1 MIKKLKLIW
10 FKSFKEYKI
19 EFEENSNVIVW
30 ENGKWKTNIL
40 EAINLICDNSQISS
54 SFENLINTE
63 VNSFF
68 ISGVFL
74 SKNNLEQEISI
85 SYDKESKKKK
95 IIINWKTT
103 TKAKLNELS
112 SKTIY
117 FSPFLMNIF
126 YFWPSYRRDF
136 LDNILSNS
144 FPVYSKI
151 IKNHENII
159 KNRNKILKNINEWNS
174 NRDELNFFDNKMIEL
189 SKEIYFYRND
199 LINYFKN
206 NMQDFNNYFFWKIK
220 SVNFEYKTKTKL
232 DDIENSI
239 RKYLKENLERDI
251 ILKKTQ
257 IWPHIDDFSIIVD
270 NKEIIDFASRWEI
283 KSIIIWLKLIELK
296 YIEEKT
302 WNKPILLIDDFLSE
316 LDNKHKDILLSE
328 IKAYQ
333 SIITSINKIENLDKN
348 NIIL

>member
-1 MIKKLKLIW
+1 MIKKLRLIG

-19 EFEENSNVIVW
+19 EFEKNSNVIIG
-30 ENGKWKTNIL
+30 ENGKGKTNIL

-68 ISGVFL
+68 ISGIFWD
-74 SKNNLEQEISI
+74 KNNLEQEISI

-95 IIINWKTT
+95 IIINGKAT
-103 TKAKLNELS
+103 TKSKLNEFS

-117 FSPFLMNIF
+117 FSPILMNIF
-126 YFWPSYRRDF
+126 YFGPSDRRDF

-144 FPVYSKI
+144 FSVYSKI
-151 IKNHENII
+151 LKNYENII
-159 KNRNKILKNINEWNS
+159 KNRNKILKNINEGNS
-174 NRDELNFFDNKMIEL
+174 SKDELNFFDNKMIEL

-199 LINYFKN
+199 LINYFKK
-206 NMQDFNNYFFWKIK
+206 NMQNFETYFFGKIK
-220 SVNFEYKTKTKL
+220 NVDFEYKTKTKL

-257 IWPHIDDFSIIVD
+257 IGPHIDDFSILLD
-270 NKEIIDFASRWEI
+270 TKEIIDFASRGEI
-283 KSIIIWLKLIELK
+283 KSIIIGLKLIELK

-302 WNKPILLIDDFLSE
+302 GNKPILLIDDFLSE

-333 SIITSINKIENLDKN
+333 SIITSINKIENLDEN